1 MFDVSVRI
9 STGTKTKKK
18 KKKGG
23 KKEKK
28 KKENRKGKNKIDPQI
43 SCHPTLVRL
52 CPLVLCWHFL
62 FSSTAIQ
69 RAESSDFSRRVAHC
83 LILLFVPIS
92 YFVARVQKPGRNS
105 RKNIT
110 KRGGGQISTARERRL
125 SLFYA
130 CRVVCTRK
138 IWLARPVTNG
148 TVAWTGIR
156 DTKDRIIASNVSFS
170 LETLDFFPRDI
181 FNRLSRTFIY
191 SIFSVARQAVD
202 ARHPLFFWGL
212 R

>member
-1 MFDVSVRI
+1 MFDVFRSVFPL
-9 STGTKTKKK
+9 GQKQ
-18 KKKGG
+18 KKKGREKG
-23 KKEKK
+23 KKKEKRRR
-28 KKENRKGKNKIDPQI
+28 KKERKGKKNKTDPQI
-43 SCHPTLVRL
+43 SCHPTLARL

-110 KRGGGQISTARERRL
+110 KRGGGQISTARERILSLSL

-130 CRVVCTRK
+130 CRVVRTRK
-138 IWLARPVTNG
+138 IWLARPVNQWNSL
-148 TVAWTGIR
+148 AWTRVYTRYEG
-156 DTKDRIIASNVSFS
+156 
-170 LETLDFFPRDI
+170 
-181 FNRLSRTFIY
+181 
-191 SIFSVARQAVD
+191 
-202 ARHPLFFWGL
+202 
-212 R
+212 

>member
-1 MFDVSVRI
+1 MFDVFRSVFPL
-9 STGTKTKKK
+9 GQKQ

-23 KKEKK
+23 KKKKGRKKERRGKK
-28 KKENRKGKNKIDPQI
+28 KNKTDPQI
-43 SCHPTLVRL
+43 SCHPTLARL

-110 KRGGGQISTARERRL
+110 KRGGGQISTARERILSL

-138 IWLARPVTNG
+138 IWLARPVNQWNSL
-148 TVAWTGIR
+148 AWTRVYTRYEG
-156 DTKDRIIASNVSFS
+156 
-170 LETLDFFPRDI
+170 
-181 FNRLSRTFIY
+181 
-191 SIFSVARQAVD
+191 
-202 ARHPLFFWGL
+202 
-212 R
+212 